1 MNNDGGMTIG
11 IKDGPT
17 LLGDEADNFWVF
29 GYGSLMWNP
38 GFVHLDARPAV
49 VNGCHRRFCV
59 YSHRYRGSP
68 ARPGLVLGLDR
79 GGSCRGVLFRLSHD
93 QMAAALP
100 YLEDREMSSASYQPR
115 LLRVRHAAG
124 QSQAL
129 CFVVDRTHPQYA
141 GMLDDEQ
148 CARIIAHSSG
158 ERGSNP
164 DYLEN
169 TLEHLREL
177 GIVDRDLVKLSKRV
191 RALIA
196 CGDKAR
202 PLPEYIEDWSI

>member
-1 MNNDGGMTIG
+1 LDNDDAMTIRTTG
-11 IKDGPT
+11 GPI
-17 LLGDEADNFWVF
+17 LSGDQADEFFVF

-38 GFVHLDARPAV
+38 GFVHVDARPGLV
-49 VNGCHRRFCV
+49 SGCHRRFCI

-79 GGSCRGVLFRLSHD
+79 GGSCRGVLFRLTRD
-93 QMAAALP
+93 QMTEALP
-100 YLEDREMSSASYQPR
+100 YLEKREMISAVYKPR
-115 LLRVRHAAG
+115 VVRVRHAEG
-124 QSQAL
+124 QTEAL
-129 CFVVDRTHPQYA
+129 CFVADRTHPQYA

-169 TLEHLREL
+169 TLQHLRDL
-177 GIVDRDLVKLSKRV
+177 GIVDRDLVRLSKRV

-196 CGDKAR
+196 CGDQVR
-202 PLPEYIEDWSI
+202 PLPDYIEDWSI